1 MKEDYRRRYNLG
13 FKLEYHVQNKLTMAN
28 RTHL

>member
-13 FKLEYHVQNKLTMAN
+13 FQLQYHIQDKLTLSN
-28 RTHL
+28 RT